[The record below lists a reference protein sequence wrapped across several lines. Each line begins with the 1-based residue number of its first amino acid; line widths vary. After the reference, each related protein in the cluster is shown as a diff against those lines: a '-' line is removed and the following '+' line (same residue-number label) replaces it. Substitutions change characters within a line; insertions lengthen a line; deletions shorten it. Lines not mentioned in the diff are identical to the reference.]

1 MAHES
6 ETPLDP
12 GCGDLDE
19 LLIFGSPETRRQFI
33 RQVAGT
39 SIAITVGLNLVS
51 ASAGTAAPPAA
62 ASPAT
67 AGSDSVKVNFKI
79 NGKDYTLD
87 VDPRTTLLDALR
99 ERLHLT
105 GSKKGCDHGQC
116 GACTVLVNGR
126 RVNSCLTLAV
136 VHEGD
141 EITTIEG
148 LANGEELHPMQAAF
162 IEHDGF
168 QCGYCTPGQICS
180 AVALLKENHANSDD
194 EIREWMSGNICRCG
208 AYPNILAAIK
218 EAKTKV
224 RT

>member
-19 LLIFGSPETRRQFI
+19 LLIFGSLETRRQFI

-51 ASAGTAAPPAA
+51 ESAGTAALPAA
-62 ASPAT
+62 ASPAI
-67 AGSDSVKVNFKI
+67 AGSDSVKANLKI

-87 VDPRTTLLDALR
+87 IDPRTTLLDALR

-180 AVALLKENHANSDD
+180 AVALLKENHANNDD

-218 EAKTKV
+218 EAKTHA
-224 RT
+224 